1 MFGRK
6 RKLFNL
12 MGFEVSLDPSWVLLA
27 ILVAWSLSTGFFPFH
42 YEDLT
47 TRTYWIMGILGS
59 FGLFLSIV
67 AHEFCHSLVA
77 RRSGMEMKGITLFIF
92 GGVAEMGDE
101 PPGAKEEF
109 YIAVIGPLSSFA
121 IAIVFYGLNQ
131 LGTLTGWPLALN
143 GVLAYLAMINVLLA
157 IFNLAPAFPLDG
169 GRILRAALWAWKGN
183 LRWATRISSQIGAGF
198 GLMLVFFGI
207 LRVFGGFVIGG
218 MWLFLI
224 GMFIYGAAKMSYQ
237 QLLTRQALEG
247 EPLKKFMTENPV
259 TVSPST
265 SIKQL
270 VEDYVYRYHYK
281 LFPVVEDEKLVGCIT
296 TREIKEIPQEQ
307 WPHTSV
313 AELSTKCSS
322 ANTINPDADAIEAL
336 AAMRRSGASR
346 LMVVDQ
352 NQLIGIISL
361 KDMLE
366 FLNLKVELDQS

>member
-42 YEDLT
+42 YEDLA
-47 TRTYWIMGILGS
+47 TRTYWIMGILGAI
-59 FGLFLSIV
+59 GLFLSIV

-77 RRSGMEMKGITLFIF
+77 RRSGMQMKGITLFIF

-121 IAIVFYGLNQ
+121 IAIVFYGLHQ
-131 LGTLTGWPLALN
+131 LGNLTGWPLALT

-157 IFNLAPAFPLDG
+157 IFNLVPAFPLDG
-169 GRILRAALWAWKGN
+169 GRILRSALWAWKGN

-198 GLMLVFFGI
+198 GLVLVFFGI

-259 TVSPST
+259 TVTPST

-270 VEDYVYRYHYK
+270 VEDYVYRHHHK
-281 LFPVVEDEKLVGCIT
+281 LFPVVEDDKLVGCIT
-296 TREIKEIPQEQ
+296 TRDIKEIPQEQ

-322 ANTINPDADAIEAL
+322 ANTIKPDADAVEAL
-336 AAMRRSGASR
+336 SAMRRNGASR

-352 NQLIGIISL
+352 NKLIGIISL

-366 FLNLKVELDQS
+366 FLNLKVELDQG

>member
-131 LGTLTGWPLALN
+131 LGTLTGWPLALT